1 MMRVVWLID
10 WLIDWLIHCLIDWSI
25 FCCQLK
31 LLICCQLVN
40 QLWISAIKQEQI
52 YGEDIYQALSKR
64 YDVLSNTTFS
74 ANWVPVLPLSQLLD
88 LVEAVRVNHARN
100 DTIKTLLISRELVCD
115 VLYGAQGS
123 FCEDPIHCWES
134 WTTVV
139 SFPGLGTRL
148 ELLLLSFNISLISHS
163 PNLVW
168 NINSFSSTVRNSSGQ
183 KFWARCPDPGD
194 CQPFHFPPFFPS

>member
-1 MMRVVWLID
+1 MEKISTKLWARGTMCYLTPPFLLTEYLFFLFHSSWTWWRRWEWTMQEMTRSKLS
-10 WLIDWLIHCLIDWSI
+10 LFPENWSVMYCMVHKAH
-25 FCCQLK
+25 FVK
-31 LLICCQLVN
+31 TPYTVESHELLI
-40 QLWISAIKQEQI
+40 
-52 YGEDIYQALSKR
+52 
-64 YDVLSNTTFS
+64 
-74 ANWVPVLPLSQLLD
+74 
-88 LVEAVRVNHARN
+88 
-100 DTIKTLLISRELVCD
+100 
-115 VLYGAQGS
+115 
-123 FCEDPIHCWES
+123 
-134 WTTVV
+134 V